1 MSHKNFLMWVF
12 STLDL
17 GKTREFHECVLGFNG
32 RRRGLTRRSHA
43 GAGASSTRESGSKT
57 ACLQGPVVPQNL
69 IRADGNAGE
78 LPGRANAVDFES
90 GKRRRDGYTALFL
103 SRSTRRQRD
112 ASLRERTQRTP
123 DGFFDCLG

>member
-1 MSHKNFLMWVF
+1 MNEKSNRFELRVCR
-12 STLDL
+12 
-17 GKTREFHECVLGFNG
+17 G
-32 RRRGLTRRSHA
+32 GLTV
-43 GAGASSTRESGSKT
+43 KT
-57 ACLQGPVVPQNL
+57 ALVVPQNL

-90 GKRRRDGYTALFL
+90 GKRRRNGYTALFL

-112 ASLRERTQRTP
+112 ASLRDRTQRTA

>member
-57 ACLQGPVVPQNL
+57 ACLQGPPRPLSRIPNRFLNQ
-69 IRADGNAGE
+69 IEPDSE
-78 LPGRANAVDFES
+78 FE
-90 GKRRRDGYTALFL
+90 RRRG
-103 SRSTRRQRD
+103 
-112 ASLRERTQRTP
+112 
-123 DGFFDCLG
+123 

>member
-57 ACLQGPVVPQNL
+57 ACPHPRGRKRGGV
-69 IRADGNAGE
+69 AG
-78 LPGRANAVDFES
+78 A
-90 GKRRRDGYTALFL
+90 
-103 SRSTRRQRD
+103 
-112 ASLRERTQRTP
+112 
-123 DGFFDCLG
+123 C